1 MCITIGQ
8 PAPTV
13 AAEAWLPGSDAPVP
27 VAIPASADDW
37 TVLVFY
43 PADFTFVCPTELR
56 AFAELH
62 DDFRAAGARIVA
74 ASTDSYWTHRAWFE
88 ADQRLA
94 GVDYPVIADTAH
106 HLSRA
111 YGVLGDDGQALRG
124 TFLIDP
130 EGVVRHASVT
140 DRSVGR
146 RADESL
152 RILSALRTGELC
164 PVDWQPGRPTLGIA
178 A

>member
-1 MCITIGQ
+1 MCITIGR

-13 AAEAWLPGSDAPVP
+13 AAEAWWRGGDAPLPVEIPGSGAE
-27 VAIPASADDW
+27 W
-37 TVLVFY
+37 TVLAFY

-56 AFAELH
+56 AFAELE

-74 ASTDSYWTHRAWFE
+74 ASTDSYWTHQAWFE
-88 ADQRLA
+88 SDPRLA
-94 GVDYPVIADTAH
+94 GVDYPVIADTRH
-106 HLSRA
+106 ELSRA
-111 YGVLGDDGQALRG
+111 YGVLAEDGLALRG

-130 EGVVRHASVT
+130 DGIVRHASVT

-146 RADESL
+146 RADE
-152 RILSALRTGELC
+152 ALRVLQALSTGELC
-164 PVDWQPGRPTLGIA
+164 PVDWQPGLPTLGLA